1 LTATS
6 VTGRAPM
13 RILVVTDQYAPM
25 VGGVPNVTQTLAH
38 GLAGRGHAVTLLVP
52 NPGISSQPP
61 AGRADGHQVS
71 FACSRSVR
79 WPWYDGM
86 RLALLS
92 LSAARRLISA
102 LSPDVIH
109 VHSPLTLGLMAR
121 LAARQLSIPVVYTN
135 HYLPENVRPGST
147 RRSRLFDA
155 AFYAYLVQFANQ
167 CAHVTAPTLTALQ
180 LLRAQGLRAP
190 AQVISNGID
199 LRTYCPGPAD
209 SVVRDRYGLRA
220 DRPVILYVGRLSQE
234 KGVDVL
240 LAAVARLT
248 TGVQVAIAGRGPD
261 SVRLAATADRLGL
274 SDRVRFLGFVPDA
287 DLPAVY
293 RLADVF
299 VIPSKAEL
307 QSLATMEAMAT
318 GLPVVASDAY
328 SLRELVSHGKTGLLT
343 TPGRADEL
351 AASLDMLLG
360 APGVRARMAQESLR
374 AVGAHE
380 QSRTWLQWES
390 LYGQLAAGGP
400 R

>member
-1 LTATS
+1 
-6 VTGRAPM
+6 M
-13 RILVVTDQYAPM
+13 RILVVTDQFAPM

-38 GLAGRGHAVTLLVP
+38 GLAERGHAVTLLVP
-52 NPGISSQPP
+52 DPGASGQS
-61 AGRADGHQVS
+61 AVGHANGHQVS
-71 FACSRSVR
+71 LACSRSVR

-86 RLALLS
+86 RLALLP
-92 LSAARRLISA
+92 LSAARRMISA
-102 LSPDVIH
+102 LAPDVIH
-109 VHSPLTLGLMAR
+109 IHSPLTLGVMAR

-135 HYLPENVRPGST
+135 HYLPENVRPGSA
-147 RRSRLFDA
+147 RRSRLFDS
-155 AFYAYLVQFANQ
+155 AFYGYLVRFANQ

-180 LLRAQGLRAP
+180 LLQVQGLQAP

-199 LRTYCPGPAD
+199 LRIYCPGPAD

-220 DRPVILYVGRLSQE
+220 DRPLILYVGRLSQE

-248 TGVQVAIAGRGPD
+248 TDAQVAIAGRGPD

-299 VIPSKAEL
+299 AIPSRAEL

-328 SLRELVSHGKTGLLT
+328 SLRELVSHGKTGLLI

-380 QSRTWLQWES
+380 QSRTWIQWEA

>member
-1 LTATS
+1 MS
-6 VTGRAPM
+6 VTRQATM

-52 NPGISSQPP
+52 DPGTSSRPG
-61 AGRADGHQVS
+61 AGHADGQQVS
-71 FACSRSVR
+71 LACSRSVR

-86 RLALLS
+86 RLAYLS
-92 LSAARRLISA
+92 LADARRRISA
-102 LSPDVIH
+102 LAPDVVHI
-109 VHSPLTLGLMAR
+109 HSPLTLGVMAR
-121 LAARQLSIPVVYTN
+121 VAARQLSIPVVYTN

-155 AFYAYLVQFANQ
+155 AFYAYLVQFANK
-167 CAHVTAPTLTALQ
+167 CAHVTAPTLTALE

-190 AQVISNGID
+190 DQVISNGID
-199 LRTYCPGPAD
+199 LQTYCPGPAD

-240 LAAVARLT
+240 LDAVARLT
-248 TGVQVAIAGRGPD
+248 TDAQVAIAGRGPE
-261 SVRLAATADRLGL
+261 SGRLAARADRFGL
-274 SDRVRFLGFVPDA
+274 SGRVRFLGFVPDT
-287 DLPAVY
+287 DLPAIY

-299 VIPSKAEL
+299 AIPSRAEL

-328 SLRELVSHGKTGLLT
+328 SLRELVSHGKTGLLI

-360 APGVRARMAQESLR
+360 APGMRARMAQESLR
-374 AVGAHE
+374 AVSVHE
-380 QSRTWLQWES
+380 RSRTWVQWEA
-390 LYGQLAAGGP
+390 LYGQVAAGGP
-400 R
+400 Q

>member
-1 LTATS
+1 
-6 VTGRAPM
+6 M

-52 NPGISSQPP
+52 DPGTGSQP
-61 AGRADGHQVS
+61 GHVDDQQVG
-71 FACSRSVR
+71 FACSSSVR

-92 LSAARRLISA
+92 LSAARRVISA
-102 LSPDVIH
+102 LAPDVIH
-109 VHSPLTLGLMAR
+109 IHSPLTLGVMAR
-121 LAARQLSIPVVYTN
+121 RAARQLSIPVIYTN
-135 HYLPENVRPGST
+135 HYLPENVRPGRT

-155 AFYAYLVQFANQ
+155 AFYAYLVRFANQ
-167 CAHVTAPTLTALQ
+167 CAHVTAPTVTALQ

-209 SVVRDRYGLRA
+209 SVIRDRYGLRA

-240 LAAVARLT
+240 LSAVARLT
-248 TGVQVAIAGRGPD
+248 TRAQVAIAGRGPD

-274 SDRVRFLGFVPDA
+274 SDRVKFLGFVPDP
-287 DLPAVY
+287 DLPAIY

-360 APGVRARMAQESLR
+360 APGVRARMSQESLR
-374 AVGAHE
+374 AVSAHE
-380 QSRTWLQWES
+380 QSRTWIQWES
-390 LYGQLAAGGP
+390 LYGQLTAGGAQ
-400 R
+400 

>member
-6 VTGRAPM
+6 VTRQVTM

-52 NPGISSQPP
+52 DPGTSSQPAAWRP
-61 AGRADGHQVS
+61 DGHLVS
-71 FACSRSVR
+71 LACSRSVR

-86 RLALLS
+86 RLAFLAPS
-92 LSAARRLISA
+92 DARRMISA
-102 LSPDVIH
+102 LEPDVVHI
-109 VHSPLTLGLMAR
+109 HSPLTLGVMAR
-121 LAARQLSIPVVYTN
+121 QAARQLSIPVVYTN

-155 AFYAYLVQFANQ
+155 AFYAYLVQFANK

-180 LLRAQGLRAP
+180 LLQAQGLRAP

-199 LRTYCPGPAD
+199 LRTYCPGAPD
-209 SVVRDRYGLRA
+209 SGVRDRYGLRA

-248 TGVQVAIAGRGPD
+248 ADAQVAIAGRGPE
-261 SVRLAATADRLGL
+261 SGRLAAMADRLGL
-274 SDRVRFLGFVPDA
+274 SKRVRFLGFVPDT
-287 DLPAVY
+287 DLPAIY

-299 VIPSKAEL
+299 AIPSRAEL

-328 SLRELVSHGKTGLLT
+328 SLRELVSHGKTGLLI

-360 APGVRARMAQESLR
+360 APGVRARMGQESLR
-374 AVGAHE
+374 AVSVHE
-380 QSRTWLQWES
+380 QSRTWIQWEA

>member
-1 LTATS
+1 
-6 VTGRAPM
+6 M

-52 NPGISSQPP
+52 SPGTSSQTD
-61 AGRADGHQVS
+61 ACRADGHQVS
-71 FACSRSVR
+71 LACSRSVR

-86 RLALLS
+86 RLAFLS
-92 LSAARRLISA
+92 LSAARRLISELA
-102 LSPDVIH
+102 PDVVHI
-109 VHSPLTLGLMAR
+109 HSPLTLGRMAR

-135 HYLPENVRPGST
+135 HYLPENVRPGRT
-147 RRSRLFDA
+147 RRSPLFDA

-167 CAHVTAPTLTALQ
+167 CAHVTAPTMTALQ

-199 LRTYCPGPAD
+199 LQTYCPGPPD

-240 LAAVARLT
+240 LAAMARLNADA
-248 TGVQVAIAGRGPD
+248 QVAIAGRGPE
-261 SVRLAATADRLGL
+261 SGRLAATADRLGL

-287 DLPAVY
+287 DLPAIY

-299 VIPSKAEL
+299 AIPSRAEL

-318 GLPVVASDAY
+318 GLPVIASDAY
-328 SLRELVSHGKTGLLT
+328 SLRELVSHGKTGLLI

-351 AASLDMLLG
+351 AAGLDTLLR
-360 APGVRARMAQESLR
+360 APGVRARMAEESLR
-374 AVGAHE
+374 AVRAHE
-380 QSRTWLQWES
+380 QSRTWIQWES
-390 LYGQLAAGGP
+390 LYGQLAADGP

>member
-1 LTATS
+1 LTAPSLTP
-6 VTGRAPM
+6 AAHM

-25 VGGVPNVTQTLAH
+25 VGGVPSVTQTLAH
-38 GLAGRGHAVTLLVP
+38 GLAGRGHEVTLLVP
-52 NPGISSQPP
+52 GPGTSGQS
-61 AGRADGHQVS
+61 AASRADGHQVGLV
-71 FACSRSVR
+71 CSRSVP

-92 LSAARRLISA
+92 LSAARRMISA
-102 LSPDVIH
+102 IAPDVIH
-109 VHSPLTLGLMAR
+109 IHSPLTLGVMAR
-121 LAARQLSIPVVYTN
+121 MAARQLSIPVIYTN
-135 HYLPENVRPGST
+135 HYLPENVRPGSA

-155 AFYAYLVQFANQ
+155 AFYGYLVRFANQ
-167 CAHVTAPTLTALQ
+167 CAHVTAPTMTALQ

-199 LRTYCPGPAD
+199 LGTYCPGPAD

-248 TGVQVAIAGRGPD
+248 TDAQVAIAGRGPD
-261 SVRLAATADRLGL
+261 SARLAATADRLGL
-274 SDRVRFLGFVPDA
+274 SDRVRFLGFVPDS
-287 DLPAVY
+287 DLPAIY

-299 VIPSKAEL
+299 AIPSRAEL
-307 QSLATMEAMAT
+307 QSLVTMEAMAT

-328 SLRELVSHGKTGLLT
+328 SLRELVSHGKTGLLI

-351 AASLDMLLG
+351 AASLDKLLG
-360 APGVRARMAQESLR
+360 APAERARMSEESLR
-374 AVGAHE
+374 AVSAHE
-380 QSRTWLQWES
+380 QSRTWTQWEA
-390 LYGQLAAGGP
+390 LYGQLAAGGS

>member
-1 LTATS
+1 MSAPHL
-6 VTGRAPM
+6 APM

-52 NPGISSQPP
+52 NPGTSGQPGSGP
-61 AGRADGHQVS
+61 ADGHQVS
-71 FACSRSVR
+71 LACSPSVK

-102 LSPDVIH
+102 LAPDVIH
-109 VHSPLTLGLMAR
+109 IHSPLTLGVIAR
-121 LAARQLSIPVVYTN
+121 LAARQLSIPVIYTN
-135 HYLPENVRPGST
+135 HYLPENVRPGSS

-155 AFYAYLVQFANQ
+155 AFYAYLVKFANH

-180 LLRAQGLRAP
+180 LLWAQGLRAP

-199 LRTYCPGPAD
+199 LRTFCPGPAD

-240 LAAVARLT
+240 LAAVGRLT
-248 TGVQVAIAGRGPD
+248 TDAQVAIAGRGPD
-261 SVRLAATADRLGL
+261 SVRLAAAADRLGL
-274 SDRVRFLGFVPDA
+274 SDRVRFLGFVPEA

-299 VIPSKAEL
+299 AIPSRAEL

-328 SLRELVSHGKTGLLT
+328 SLRELVSHGKTGLLI

-374 AVGAHE
+374 AVSEHE
-380 QSRTWLQWES
+380 QSRTWIQWEA
-390 LYGQLAAGGP
+390 LYGQLAVGGS

>member
-1 LTATS
+1 
-6 VTGRAPM
+6 M

-25 VGGVPNVTQTLAH
+25 VGGVPNVTQTLAR
-38 GLAGRGHAVTLLVP
+38 GLAGRGHSVTLLVP
-52 NPGISSQPP
+52 DPGTSGQP
-61 AGRADGHQVS
+61 AGGRADGHQVS
-71 FACSRSVR
+71 VACSRSVR

-86 RLALLS
+86 RLAVVS
-92 LSAARRLISA
+92 QPAARRLISE
-102 LSPDVIH
+102 LEPDVIH
-109 VHSPLTLGLMAR
+109 IHSPLTLGFMAR

-135 HYLPENVRPGST
+135 HFLPENVRPGRT

-155 AFYAYLVQFANQ
+155 AFYAYLVQYANK

-180 LLRAQGLRAP
+180 LLQAQGLRAP

-209 SVVRDRYGLRA
+209 AVVRARYGLQA

-248 TGVQVAIAGRGPD
+248 SDAQVAIAGRGPE

-274 SDRVRFLGFVPDA
+274 SGRVRFLGFVPDQ

-299 VIPSKAEL
+299 AIPSRAEL

-328 SLRELVSHGKTGLLT
+328 SLRELVSHGKTGLLI

-351 AASLDMLLG
+351 AASLDTLLG
-360 APGVRARMAQESLR
+360 NPALRGRMSKESLR
-374 AVGAHE
+374 AVSVHE
-380 QSRTWLQWES
+380 QSRTWTKWEA
-390 LYGQLAAGGP
+390 LYGQLAVGGP

>member
-1 LTATS
+1 
-6 VTGRAPM
+6 M

-52 NPGISSQPP
+52 NPGTSSQAA

-71 FACSRSVR
+71 VACSRSVR

-86 RLALLS
+86 RLAFLS
-92 LSAARRLISA
+92 PSDARRVISA
-102 LSPDVIH
+102 LAPDVVHI
-109 VHSPLTLGLMAR
+109 HSPLTLGVMAR
-121 LAARQLSIPVVYTN
+121 LAARQLSIPVIYTN
-135 HYLPENVRPGST
+135 HYLPENVRPGTT

-155 AFYAYLVQFANQ
+155 AFYAYLVQHANK

-180 LLRAQGLRAP
+180 LLQARGLRAP

-199 LRTYCPGPAD
+199 LQTYCPGPAD
-209 SVVRDRYGLRA
+209 PVVRARYGLRA

-248 TGVQVAIAGRGPD
+248 ADAQVAIAGRGPE
-261 SVRLAATADRLGL
+261 SVRLKATADRLGL
-274 SDRVRFLGFVPDA
+274 SDRVRFLGFVPDS
-287 DLPAVY
+287 DLPAIY

-299 VIPSKAEL
+299 AIPSRAEL

-318 GLPVVASDAY
+318 GLPVVAADAY
-328 SLRELVSHGKTGLLT
+328 SLRELVSHGKTGLLI

-360 APGVRARMAQESLR
+360 DPGARARMSQESMR
-374 AVGAHE
+374 AVSVHE
-380 QSRTWLQWES
+380 QSRTWSQWEA
-390 LYGQLAAGGP
+390 LYGQVAVGGP

>member
-1 LTATS
+1 MS
-6 VTGRAPM
+6 VTRQATM
-13 RILVVTDQYAPM
+13 RVLVVTDQYAPM

-52 NPGISSQPP
+52 DPGTSSQAA

-71 FACSRSVR
+71 LACSRSVR

-86 RLALLS
+86 RLAFLS
-92 LSAARRLISA
+92 LSAARRLISELA
-102 LSPDVIH
+102 PDVVHI
-109 VHSPLTLGLMAR
+109 HSPLTLGRMAG

-147 RRSRLFDA
+147 RRSPLFDA
-155 AFYAYLVQFANQ
+155 AFYAYLVQFANK

-199 LRTYCPGPAD
+199 LRTYCPGPPD
-209 SVVRDRYGLRA
+209 SVVRDRYGLRT

-248 TGVQVAIAGRGPD
+248 ADAQVAIAGRGPE
-261 SVRLAATADRLGL
+261 SGRLAATADRLGL

-287 DLPAVY
+287 DLPAIY

-299 VIPSKAEL
+299 AIPSRAEL

-328 SLRELVSHGKTGLLT
+328 SLRELVSHEKTGLLI

-351 AASLDMLLG
+351 AASLDTLLG

-374 AVGAHE
+374 AVSRHE
-380 QSRTWLQWES
+380 QSRTWIQWES
-390 LYGQLAAGGP
+390 LYRQLAVGGTW
-400 R
+400 

>member
-1 LTATS
+1 MTAPSLTPA
-6 VTGRAPM
+6 AHM

-25 VGGVPNVTQTLAH
+25 VGGVPSVTQTLAH
-38 GLAGRGHAVTLLVP
+38 GLAGRGHEVTLLVP
-52 NPGISSQPP
+52 GPGTSGQS
-61 AGRADGHQVS
+61 AASRADGHQVGL
-71 FACSRSVR
+71 ACSRSVP

-92 LSAARRLISA
+92 LSAARRMISA
-102 LSPDVIH
+102 IAPDVIH
-109 VHSPLTLGLMAR
+109 IHSPLTLGVMAR
-121 LAARQLSIPVVYTN
+121 MAARQLSIPVIYTN
-135 HYLPENVRPGST
+135 HYLPENVRPGSA

-155 AFYAYLVQFANQ
+155 AFYGYLVRFANQ
-167 CAHVTAPTLTALQ
+167 CAHVTAPTMTALQ

-199 LRTYCPGPAD
+199 LGTYCPGPAD

-248 TGVQVAIAGRGPD
+248 TDAQVAIAGRGPD
-261 SVRLAATADRLGL
+261 SARLAATADRLGL
-274 SDRVRFLGFVPDA
+274 SDRVRFLGFVPDS
-287 DLPAVY
+287 DLPAIY

-299 VIPSKAEL
+299 AIPSRAEL
-307 QSLATMEAMAT
+307 QSLVTMEAMAT

-328 SLRELVSHGKTGLLT
+328 SLRELVSHGKTGLLI

-351 AASLDMLLG
+351 AASLDKLLG
-360 APGVRARMAQESLR
+360 APAERARMSEESLR
-374 AVGAHE
+374 AVSAHE
-380 QSRTWLQWES
+380 QSRTWTQWEA
-390 LYGQLAAGGP
+390 LYGQLAAGGS

>member
-1 LTATS
+1 
-6 VTGRAPM
+6 M

-52 NPGISSQPP
+52 DPGTNSQPAACRP
-61 AGRADGHQVS
+61 CGNHVS
-71 FACSRSVR
+71 IACSRSVR

-86 RLALLS
+86 RLAYPS
-92 LSAARRLISA
+92 LAAARRMISA
-102 LSPDVIH
+102 LAPDVVH
-109 VHSPLTLGLMAR
+109 VHSPLTLGVVAR

-155 AFYAYLVQFANQ
+155 AFYAYLVQFANK

-180 LLRAQGLRAP
+180 LLRAQGLLAP

-199 LRTYCPGPAD
+199 LRTYSPGPAD

-240 LAAVARLT
+240 LAALARLT
-248 TGVQVAIAGRGPD
+248 TDAQVAVAGRGPE
-261 SVRLAATADRLGL
+261 SGRLAATADRLGL
-274 SDRVRFLGFVPDA
+274 SNRVRFLGFVPDT
-287 DLPAVY
+287 DLPAIY

-299 VIPSKAEL
+299 AIPSRAEL

-318 GLPVVASDAY
+318 GLPVVACDAY
-328 SLRELVSHGKTGLLT
+328 SLRELVSHGKTGLLIA
-343 TPGRADEL
+343 PGRADEL

-360 APGVRARMAQESLR
+360 APGVRARMARESLR
-374 AVGAHE
+374 AVSVHD
-380 QSRTWLQWES
+380 QSRTWIRWES
-390 LYGQLAAGGP
+390 LYGQLAVGGP